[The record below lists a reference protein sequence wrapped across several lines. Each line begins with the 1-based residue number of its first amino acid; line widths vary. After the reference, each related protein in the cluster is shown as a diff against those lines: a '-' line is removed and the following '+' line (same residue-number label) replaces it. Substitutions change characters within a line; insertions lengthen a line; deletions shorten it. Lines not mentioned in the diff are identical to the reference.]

1 MQKDTPC
8 KQLQRKIR
16 RRDKAFKLSKVT
28 GRLSDERKFQKL
40 KQEVQRDLRRAYWQQ
55 VEELIMPKDSDEG
68 NNSMKRFYK
77 FIKHQKMDHNGVSP
91 LKVDGILVSDP
102 SMKAEALNKQFK
114 SVFINETDFKPDKQH
129 PQYPSTTP
137 INITAPGV
145 LKLLQGLNPTKAPG
159 PDNLSPRVLKE
170 FSLQIAEPLAI
181 LFQKS
186 LTDGEVPVDWRRANV
201 VPIFK
206 KEQKYSC
213 ANYRP
218 ISLTCIIS
226 KVMEHI
232 IVSNI
237 MSHATNPV
245 SYTHLTLPTNREV

>member
-1 MQKDTPC
+1 M
-8 KQLQRKIR
+8 
-16 RRDKAFKLSKVT
+16 
-28 GRLSDERKFQKL
+28 
-40 KQEVQRDLRRAYWQQ
+40 
-55 VEELIMPKDSDEG
+55 
-68 NNSMKRFYK
+68 
-77 FIKHQKMDHNGVSP
+77 
-91 LKVDGILVSDP
+91 LVSDP

-114 SVFINETDFKPDKQH
+114 SMFINKTDFKPDKQH
-129 PQYPSTTP
+129 PQYPSMTP

-159 PDNLSPRVLKE
+159 PDNLSFRVLKE
-170 FSLQIAEPLAI
+170 LSLQITEPLAI

-186 LTDGEVPVDWRRANV
+186 LIDGEVPMDWRMVNV

-206 KEQKYSC
+206 KGQKYAC

-232 IVSNI
+232 VR
-237 MSHATNPV
+237 T
-245 SYTHLTLPTNREV
+245 SYLF